1 MPKSIS
7 GAEIVFKCLE
17 DQNVDFIFGD
27 INSQKEINCDTV
39 ILSNIL
45 EHISE
50 RKNFL
55 ENLIIKTSAKNFLI
69 RVPLFERDWQI
80 PFRKEIGSYYF
91 SDQDHKIEHS
101 LEEFKYE
108 MSLSKLKIKE
118 IFTMWGEIW
127 ANCEKNN

>member
-1 MPKSIS
+1 MPY
-7 GAEIVFKCLE
+7 L
-17 DQNVDFIFGD
+17 
-27 INSQKEINCDTV
+27 
-39 ILSNIL
+39 
-45 EHISE
+45 
-50 RKNFL
+50 
-55 ENLIIKTSAKNFLI
+55 
-69 RVPLFERDWQI
+69 
-80 PFRKEIGSYYF
+80 